1 MVHELNALLT
11 HRWQKARM
19 LRVLTLSSLFPD
31 ETRRDFGIF
40 VERQTLGLAALDD
53 VDVEVVAPIG
63 LPPGPLK
70 RHRRYRALAGLPDRE
85 LWKGLTVHRPRFP
98 VAPGVGALNPW
109 LMARALRPLLRDIR
123 KRFPFDVIDAEFF
136 FPDGPA
142 AARLGRALRV
152 PVSIKARGADIHLW
166 GKMRGCRGQI
176 VRAGEAAGGLL
187 AVSAALKAD
196 MAALGLPAEK
206 IRVHYTGVDLDRFAP
221 ASDRLAAKAALG
233 IAGPLLLSV
242 GALVPRKGHDLA
254 IRAMADLPDA
264 TLLIAGEGPARP
276 ALTAL
281 IAELGVGDRV
291 RLLGNQ
297 PHETLPLLGAAAD
310 IGVLVSASEGLANA
324 WLESIACG
332 TPVAISD
339 AGGAAEL
346 VDRPAAGRIVE
357 RTPESIAGAVRDI
370 LAAPPAPAETRAV
383 AERFTWGANAA
394 ALRAHL
400 DGIVS
405 RHRSH

>member
-1 MVHELNALLT
+1 
-11 HRWQKARM
+11 M
-19 LRVLTLSSLFPD
+19 LRVLTLASLFPD
-31 ETRRDFGIF
+31 ETRRNFGIF
-40 VERQTLGLAALDD
+40 VERQTLGLAALAD
-53 VDVEVVAPIG
+53 VEVEVVAPIG

-70 RHRRYRALAGLPDRE
+70 LHRHYLALAGLPERE
-85 LWKGLTVHRPRFP
+85 DWKGLTVHRPRFP

-109 LMARALRPLLRDIR
+109 LMARALRPVLKRIR
-123 KRFPFDVIDAEFF
+123 AHFPFDVIDAEFF

-142 AARLGRALRV
+142 AASLGRALGV

-166 GKMRGCRGQI
+166 GKTRGCRGQI
-176 VRAGEAAGGLL
+176 MRAGHRAGGLL

-196 MAALGLPAEK
+196 MVALGLPEEK

-221 ASDRLAAKAALG
+221 APDRVAAKAALG

-242 GALVPRKGHDLA
+242 GALVPRKGHDLV
-254 IRAMADLPDA
+254 IRAMTALPEA

-276 ALTAL
+276 ALAAL

-291 RLLGNQ
+291 RLLGSQ
-297 PHETLPLLGAAAD
+297 PHAALPMLGGAAD
-310 IGVLVSASEGLANA
+310 VGVLVSASEGLANA

-332 TPVAISD
+332 TPVVISD

-346 VDRPAAGRIVE
+346 VDRSAAGRIVA
-357 RTPESIAGAVRDI
+357 RTPEAIAAGVTDI
-370 LAAPPAPAETRAV
+370 LADPPAPADVRAV
-383 AERFTWGANAA
+383 AERFTWEANAA

-400 DGIVS
+400 AGMVS
-405 RHRSH
+405 R